1 MSPTAPGNRVCAA
14 LLFAAG
20 LIGAS
25 SVQAAS
31 YRDELQTPPVEVY
44 VSMFQLYKQDEFS
57 KLYTSLDFLRPIT
70 EHIRDKFDID
80 TATEV
85 RKAMEERDRDRVQQK
100 LAQLVILDTFDLMD
114 EGFKALKTSPQ
125 SARVALKAAQLNYQ
139 TLSLFWPQKDPDLD
153 RTIRSLF
160 QSANTA
166 IQTEP
171 ISHDRVKHDL
181 REVRQSIA
189 RMFPGV
195 VSPAVASS
203 GSLGR

>member
-1 MSPTAPGNRVCAA
+1 MSLIASRTRLCAA
-14 LLFAAG
+14 LLVAAG
-20 LIGAS
+20 LIDIS
-25 SVQAAS
+25 SVCAAS

-44 VSMFQLYKQDEFS
+44 VSMFQLHKQDEFG

-80 TATEV
+80 TAAEV

-100 LAQLVILDTFDLMD
+100 LAQLVILDIYDLLD

-125 SARVALKAAQLNYQ
+125 NARVALKAAQLNYQ

-160 QSANTA
+160 QSANTG

-171 ISHDRVKHDL
+171 ISYDRVKSDL
-181 REVRQSIA
+181 RDVQQTIA

-195 VSPAVASS
+195 VSPSLASA

>member
-1 MSPTAPGNRVCAA
+1 MPLTAPGNRVCAA

-20 LIGAS
+20 LIGVP
-25 SVQAAS
+25 SVDAAS

-44 VSMFQLYKQDEFS
+44 VSMFQLYKQDEFG

-70 EHIRDKFDID
+70 EHIRDKFNID
-80 TATEV
+80 TAAEV

-125 SARVALKAAQLNYQ
+125 NARVALKAAQLNYQ

-160 QSANTA
+160 QSANTG

-171 ISHDRVKHDL
+171 MSYDRVKSDL
-181 REVRQSIA
+181 REVQQSIA

-195 VSPAVASS
+195 VSPAVAAA
-203 GSLGR
+203 GALGR